1 MPRNRHTVEQIMT
14 TLRKAEVALNKVQPM
29 VHVCRPL
36 GITEHTYSRWRN
48 EYGGRKID
56 QVKRLR
62 ELGA

>member
-14 TLRKAEVALNKVQPM
+14 MLREADAALRKGQPM
-29 VHVCRPL
+29 VQVCRSL
-36 GITEHTYSRWRN
+36 GITEHRYSRRRN
-48 EYGGRKID
+48 EYGGHKIN